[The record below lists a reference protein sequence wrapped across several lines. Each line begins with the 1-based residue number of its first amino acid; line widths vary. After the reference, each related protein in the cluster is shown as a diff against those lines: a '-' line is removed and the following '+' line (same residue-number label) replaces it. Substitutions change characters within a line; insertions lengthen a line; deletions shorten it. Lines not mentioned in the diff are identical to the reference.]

1 MLISLK
7 RLNDKRGFT
16 LIELMVVI
24 GIIGILAGIAV
35 PKVTSVKERAN
46 ISVVK
51 SDLRNIQTAL
61 EIYAMQNSDQY
72 PDEDNFSSIEFDDP
86 SDYSYEVNNDKDGY
100 LVYYSKPI
108 EAEYYYIMS
117 TENGI
122 KNNTSEPSL

>member
-1 MLISLK
+1 MLIILK

-72 PDEDNFSSIEFDDP
+72 PDEDNFSSIEFDDH
-86 SDYSYEVNNDKDGY
+86 SDYFYEVNNDKDGY